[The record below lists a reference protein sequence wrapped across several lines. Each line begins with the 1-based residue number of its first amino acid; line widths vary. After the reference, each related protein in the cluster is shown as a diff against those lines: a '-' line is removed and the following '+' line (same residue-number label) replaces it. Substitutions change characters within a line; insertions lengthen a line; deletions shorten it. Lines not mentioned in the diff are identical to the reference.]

1 MITGNTEGI
10 RKSII
15 NRLEDIYECKIDK
28 YSFFQEELIN
38 IICEITEEINK
49 EVSVAIDRRGNVVDI
64 SIGDSSAVEM
74 PLINIRERK
83 LSGVRIIHTHPNG
96 NSMLSNLDISALIKL
111 KLDFIAAIGV
121 ENGECTGVTLGFCGI
136 ENNKLKAEI
145 MGPLSKKD
153 ALNVDVLD
161 IINISEEN
169 IKFNEVEEDNREKAI
184 LIGIENEESLDE
196 LEELAKACDVITLD
210 KVLQKRDKGDTAFFI
225 GEGKANE
232 ISMLRQALNANVI
245 IFDDELTASQI
256 RNLESLIGVKIIDR
270 TTLILEIFAR
280 RARSKEAKIQVELAQ
295 LKYRLPRLTGLGV
308 LLSRTGGGIGTKG
321 PGEKKLEMDK
331 RHIRDR
337 IHDLTVQLKKIK
349 KVREVQREK
358 RSRENI
364 PKISLVGYTNAGKS
378 TLRNKLC
385 EIASPKEIAEKEKV
399 FEADMLFATLDV
411 TTRALMLRD
420 NRLVTLTD
428 TVGFVRKLPHDL
440 VEAFKSTLEEV
451 INSEL
456 LLHIVDSS
464 SDTANKQIE
473 AVNEVLRELG
483 VGDKPVILVLNK
495 VDKSDEKYLE
505 ALREKYNK
513 LNPIEISAKQEINLN
528 LLFDKI
534 SNSLPNPLKR
544 MEYLIPYTEQ
554 GIVALLH
561 RGANVLEEEYKE
573 DGTYIEAMVDQ
584 EVYNRC
590 QKYILTEDY

>member
-15 NRLEDIYECKIDK
+15 NRLEDIYECKTDK
-28 YSFFQEELIN
+28 YSFFEEELIN
-38 IICEITEEINK
+38 TICEITEDINK
-49 EVSVAIDRRGNVVDI
+49 EVSVAIDRRGNVVNI
-64 SIGDSSAVEM
+64 SIGDSSTVEM

-83 LSGVRIIHTHPNG
+83 LSGIRIIHTHPNG

-121 ENGECTGVTLGFCGI
+121 ENGKCTGVTLGFCGI

-145 MGPLSKKD
+145 MGPLSKRD

-161 IINISEEN
+161 IVNISEEN
-169 IKFNEVEEDNREKAI
+169 IKLNEIEEDNREKAI

-349 KVREVQREK
+349 KIREVQREK
-358 RSRENI
+358 RSKENI

-385 EIASPKEIAEKEKV
+385 EISSPKDIAEKEKV

-411 TTRALMLRD
+411 TTRALMLKD

-473 AVNEVLRELG
+473 AVNEVLKELG
-483 VGDKPVILVLNK
+483 VEDKPIILVLNK
-495 VDKSDEKYLE
+495 VDKADEKFLE
-505 ALREKYNK
+505 ELREKYNE
-513 LNPIEISAKQEINLN
+513 LNPIEISAKQEINLD

-534 SNSLPNPLKR
+534 SNSLPNPLKKI
-544 MEYLIPYTEQ
+544 EYLIPYTEQ
-554 GIVALLH
+554 GVVALLH

-590 QKYILTEDY
+590 EKYILTEDE